1 MNCMNT
7 VITGFLADEVALFWG
22 LQAYNN
28 ELLQADQRQLGS
40 VSTEILFEKD
50 SGMFTLRNGWAL
62 PRRIYFGGEECA
74 MPLPDTFPG
83 LPNGSSCTKPP
94 RYLLLLLLTYM
105 TFKSLAGWL

>member
-40 VSTEILFEKD
+40 VSTEILF
-50 SGMFTLRNGWAL
+50 
-62 PRRIYFGGEECA
+62 
-74 MPLPDTFPG
+74 
-83 LPNGSSCTKPP
+83 
-94 RYLLLLLLTYM
+94 
-105 TFKSLAGWL
+105 